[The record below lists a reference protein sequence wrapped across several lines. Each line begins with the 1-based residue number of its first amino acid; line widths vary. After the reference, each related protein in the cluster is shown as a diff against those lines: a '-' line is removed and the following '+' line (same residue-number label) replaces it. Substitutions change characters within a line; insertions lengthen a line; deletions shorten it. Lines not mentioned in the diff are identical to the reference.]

1 MGKAAKLI
9 NQFQPSVIFHTETCN
24 LICWVNQM
32 TGFYMKC
39 NPEMTGLTQS
49 KSQLLDFKNYF
60 MLSRMGT
67 GVIWHYFE
75 IPIIIALYYDHLFKN
90 IPETTYV
97 SYFMVTIPF

>member
-9 NQFQPSVIFHTETCN
+9 NQFQPSVTFHTETCN

-49 KSQLLDFKNYF
+49 KS
-60 MLSRMGT
+60 
-67 GVIWHYFE
+67 
-75 IPIIIALYYDHLFKN
+75 
-90 IPETTYV
+90 
-97 SYFMVTIPF
+97 